1 MGVERTINVDRQETS
16 NSELEYCSSTQEL
29 FECKKLK
36 SPLFKRLYSGKL
48 TDFFDRQ
55 KYLLDIQRENVSE
68 TKYCEDNKITQ
79 YLFKKVLEEYGIT
92 SYKKPSKLV
101 NLVYENVV
109 DLEEDTFLNKQINFI
124 EILDK
129 YDSAEELSN
138 DFKLSLI
145 QIYKYG
151 IIFGVNILEFYKNK
165 NSGKDDYKNPFSER
179 AKKYHTKPNKVT
191 NNEENKG
198 ENFMKIPNEVVEA
211 VESMK
216 NNVVE
221 EKKESSKKATKK
233 KTKKEKVTVNND
245 SKQNDVELVDHAA
258 DEVNKEI
265 SLTDRLQAVREEV
278 LRTVPK
284 DEFTETQIE
293 NYVRIKQLDVVIGQI
308 IDEDYEFNNNLGTL
322 KVNKEFMYIRSK
334 ISLFDQELANYFT
347 RKMFNNYLSHN
358 IERKHLV
365 YENNELTTLSGVA
378 NILNSFRKFE
388 TEFYKESSDPIGED
402 DILLEKAV
410 KEFTDLSNILTYEK
424 TLNVVKKFYINDK
437 RFNKIRKVNSDD
449 ENYRVKS
456 YVQNYLRLWD
466 RTCDE
471 NGNKIP
477 YNQRKNFSKDINH
490 QEEHESADVKEKTLN
505 KELQNEQ
512 KELVK
517 KKNEESVQNQV
528 KTEVEN
534 TEEVNIP
541 KKKVEKKSSSVSNK
555 FTINNKEDLDK
566 LYGLIQ
572 GMLMTGNHFN
582 FEVNG

>member
-1 MGVERTINVDRQETS
+1 MENERAINVSEQEII
-16 NSELEYCSSTQEL
+16 NSELEYCSSTQKL

-36 SPLFKRLYSGKL
+36 QPLFKKLYGGKL
-48 TDFFDRQ
+48 NNFYDKQ
-55 KYLLDIQRENVSE
+55 KYLLDIKRNYSSE
-68 TKYCEDNKITQ
+68 GKYCRDNNLSRF
-79 YLFKKVLEEYGIT
+79 LFKKVLEEYGIN
-92 SYKKPSKLV
+92 SYTKPSSV
-101 NLVYENVV
+101 MCLVYRDVA
-109 DLEEDTFLNKQINFI
+109 DLEESTFSLRQENFI

-129 YDSAEELSN
+129 FDNVEELANYFNMSM
-138 DFKLSLI
+138 LI
-145 QIYKYG
+145 MYKYG
-151 IIFGVNILEFYKNK
+151 VIFGVNLTKFYKDK
-165 NSGKDDYKNPFSER
+165 NSGNKDYKNPIN
-179 AKKYHTKPNKVT
+179 KYFMEHRHKQPK
-191 NNEENKG
+191 NNEKG
-198 ENFMKIPNEVVEA
+198 EEDMKIPNEVVEA

-216 NNVVE
+216 NDVVE

-245 SKQNDVELVDHAA
+245 SKQDDVELVDHTA

-322 KVNKEFMYIRSK
+322 KVNKEFMYIRTK

-358 IERKHLV
+358 VERKHLV
-365 YENNELTTLSGVA
+365 YENEELTTLSGVA

-388 TEFYKESSDPIGED
+388 TEFYEESSDPIGED
-402 DILLEKAV
+402 DTLLEKAV

-437 RFNKIRKVNSDD
+437 RFNKVRKINSDD

-477 YNQRKNFSKDINH
+477 YNQRKNFSKEANH
-490 QEEHESADVKEKTLN
+490 QEEHESADVKEKRLN

-512 KELVK
+512 KEFAE
-517 KKNEESVQNQV
+517 KKNEESVQKQV
-528 KTEVEN
+528 KSEVNN
-534 TEEVNIP
+534 TEEVNTS
-541 KKKVEKKSSSVSNK
+541 KKKAEKKSSSVSNK
-555 FTINNKEDLDK
+555 FTISNKEDLDK
-566 LYGLIQ
+566 FYGLIQ